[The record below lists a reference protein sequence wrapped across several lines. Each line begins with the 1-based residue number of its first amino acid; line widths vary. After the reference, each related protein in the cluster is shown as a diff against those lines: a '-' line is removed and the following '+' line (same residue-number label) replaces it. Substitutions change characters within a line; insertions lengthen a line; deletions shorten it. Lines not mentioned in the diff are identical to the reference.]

1 MEQNGVLLIVCG
13 PSGVGKTSLVHG
25 LVDRFDR
32 LQFSVSYTTREQRE
46 SEVDGEDYHF
56 VDSETFDEKREDGR
70 FAEWAEV
77 HGHRYGTSFGTL
89 REAWEDDLDL
99 VFDIDYQ
106 GARQLK
112 EHFPNSTGVLIIP
125 PNMETLAERLE
136 GRGSESEEAYQTR
149 LDNAKMELS
158 QYHLFDFIVEN
169 DEFDEALDHLAAV
182 LVASRHW
189 RNLQTSKIEDLL
201 QQG

>member
-13 PSGVGKTSLVHG
+13 PSGVGKTSLCHE
-25 LVDRFDR
+25 LVDRYDELR
-32 LQFSVSYTTREQRE
+32 FSVSYTTRDRRS

-56 VDSETFDEKREDGR
+56 VEPETFEEMREEGR

-77 HGHRYGTSFGTL
+77 HGHRYGTSFGVL
-89 REAWEDDLDL
+89 REAWEDDFDL

-112 EHFPNSTGVLIIP
+112 EHFPNSTGVLVIP
-125 PNMETLAERLE
+125 PDMETLAERLE
-136 GRGSESEEAYQTR
+136 GRGSESEEAYERR

-158 QYHLFDFIVEN
+158 QYHLFDFVVEN
-169 DEFDEALDHLAAV
+169 DDFEDAVERLGAV

-189 RNLQTSKIEDLL
+189 RNLQKSKVERLL
-201 QQG
+201 QEG